1 MERVRLTALAI
12 WLFLPAVECQDLTI
26 SVNESLV
33 NAAVE
38 DLVLLSVRP
47 SIQVKRGNWKH
58 NGMDVVRWIGTTVD
72 INYQYT
78 DRVELVHN
86 VSLRLKSVTVS
97 DSGEY
102 IVTMNPYS
110 GAEGKA
116 RIHLVVFEP
125 ISTVYITSNDSN
137 TVRENASVCLTCHV
151 VGNWTKIIWSFNGN
165 VVNSNERKILASG
178 NSTLTIISVNAINV
192 GEYQCV
198 ARSPVSEK
206 ASELYSLHIGKADAE
221 SCNIDKWIV
230 AVAVLGVISVA
241 ALVAVGV
248 LVFKM
253 QSMALKETPGHFTLP
268 TVSGSLSAMP
278 AYENCMLSVNKE
290 QKCGNEDQNDS
301 SYMALLFSNE
311 SVYDQLGS

>member
-206 ASELYSLHIGKADAE
+206 ASELYSLHIGR
-221 SCNIDKWIV
+221 
-230 AVAVLGVISVA
+230 
-241 ALVAVGV
+241 
-248 LVFKM
+248 
-253 QSMALKETPGHFTLP
+253 HFTLP